1 MAGTTDQREY
11 SSTIDIR
18 LRVDGKLL
26 DVTQVSESFLVL
38 GAPAFVPPE
47 TEAEVIIIV
56 DGRARSRKIFLH
68 DGIYPNDL
76 RVTFL

>member
-1 MAGTTDQREY
+1 M
-11 SSTIDIR
+11 
-18 LRVDGKLL
+18 
-26 DVTQVSESFLVL
+26 TQVSESFLVL
-38 GAPAFVPPE
+38 KAPAFVPPE

-56 DGRARSRKIFLH
+56 DGRPRTRKIFLH

>member
-1 MAGTTDQREY
+1 MIVSADQREY

-18 LRVDGKLL
+18 LKVGDTLL

-38 GAPAFVPPE
+38 KDPASVPPK

-68 DGIYPNDL
+68 QGIDPSEL